1 MTGGSSLPPPDPA
14 PEPESVVPL
23 VWPHPTA
30 ANRTVTAQPV
40 DTRNLIPLS
49 VVSGWSPVQSSY
61 LMEAHA
67 FW

>member
-1 MTGGSSLPPPDPA
+1 MTGGSSPPPPDPA
-14 PEPESVVPL
+14 PEPVSFVPL
-23 VWPHPTA
+23 VWPHPNA

-49 VVSGWSPVQSSY
+49 VVSGSHLVQSSY